1 MGQLFASFNFRNYR
15 LWFFAA
21 LISNVGTWMQR
32 VAQDWVVLTE
42 LSEHSAVA
50 VGMVTALQFVPAVIL
65 TPFAGVLTDR
75 LDKRV
80 MLIVSQALLG
90 AIALVTGVLLLTDVA
105 ELWHMCVLA
114 ASLGVVTAFEAPS
127 RQVFVTEL
135 VPPSHIGNAV
145 ALNASSLNAG
155 RLVGPAVA
163 GIGIAA
169 IGSGWIF
176 IVNAISFAAT
186 IAATLVMRKSD
197 LRPPPKANSKRGQM
211 AEGLKYIRSRSDII
225 IILIVVVVVASL
237 GFNFPLTSAVMAT
250 EVFHAGAEDYG
261 ILGSMMAI
269 GALAG
274 AMMAARRTRPRA
286 RVVIIAAFV
295 YGVFDALSAIAP
307 TFWSF
312 AFLAIPTGFFALTV
326 LTAANAAIQMSTS
339 PHLRGRVMSI
349 YIMVFFGAT
358 PLGAP
363 LIGWIAETFD
373 ARWSIGVGAIASML
387 VAVIAALWTRKNW
400 GVEVT
405 YTLRNRPF
413 IKMTNRQD
421 RDAGAGDAG

>member
-1 MGQLFASFNFRNYR
+1 MGQLFASLHFRNYR

-21 LISNVGTWMQR
+21 LISNAGTWMQR

-42 LSEHSAVA
+42 LSDHSAIA

-65 TPFAGVLTDR
+65 TPLAGVLTDR

-80 MLIVSQALLG
+80 MLIVSQTFLG
-90 AIALVTGVLLLTDVA
+90 LIALVTGILLLTDVA
-105 ELWHMCVLA
+105 ELWHMCILA
-114 ASLGVVTAFEAPS
+114 ASLGVVTAFEAPA
-127 RQVFVTEL
+127 RQVFVAEL
-135 VPPSHIGNAV
+135 VPPSRIGNAV
-145 ALNASSLNAG
+145 ALNASSMNVG

-163 GIGIAA
+163 GVGIAA
-169 IGSGWIF
+169 VGSGWIF
-176 IVNAISFAAT
+176 IINAISFVAT
-186 IAATLVMRKSD
+186 IVATLMMRKSD
-197 LRPPPKANSKRGQM
+197 LRTSPRTKPQRGQM
-211 AEGLKYIRSRSDII
+211 REGLKYIRGRSDII
-225 IILIVVVVVASL
+225 VILIVVSVVASL

-250 EVFHAGAEDYG
+250 EVFNAGAEEYG
-261 ILGSMMAI
+261 LLGSMMAI

-274 AMMAARRTRPRA
+274 ALTAARRARPRV
-286 RVVIIAAFV
+286 RVVIIAAFA

-312 AFLAIPTGFFALTV
+312 ALLAIPTGFCALTV
-326 LTAANAAIQMSTS
+326 LTAANASVQTSTS

-349 YIMVFFGAT
+349 YIMVFFAAT

-363 LIGWIAETFD
+363 LIGWIAETFG
-373 ARWSIGVGAIASML
+373 ARWSIGVGAIASIS

-405 YTLRNRPF
+405 YSISSRPF
-413 IKMTNRQD
+413 IQMTNRLD
-421 RDAGAGDAG
+421 REACVS